1 MDHAIEQLL
10 ELARDGTRLSDTQLL
25 ALAEHA
31 PQGALLACAEQ
42 MTLQGHGPRV
52 GYSRK
57 VFIPLTRL
65 CRDAC
70 GYCTFASAPRALPSA
85 YLSADEVLAIARRGV
100 AAGCREAL
108 FTLGEKPEL
117 RWRAAREEL
126 ERLGHASTIDYLAAM
141 AELVHRETGLLPHL
155 NPGNMSASEL
165 ARLRPHAVSMGI
177 MLESSS
183 DRLTERGGPHWKC
196 PDKLPAARRA
206 TLEAAGAAAV
216 AMTSGILIGIGETRT
231 ERVLSLLALRDL
243 HDRHGHIQEVIV
255 QNFRAKPG
263 TRMAFASEPTLD
275 EHAWSIALARLVF
288 GAAMSIQAPP
298 NLRPGELAP
307 LVRAGIN
314 DWGGVSPVTIDHVN
328 PEAAWPHLDQ
338 LEAQTRACGRQ
349 LVERLALVPAFA
361 RDAARWTDAAMR
373 PSLLHLADAEGFA
386 RPDAWLAGTGAAP
399 TPALADS
406 VIGAAR
412 AQARSVAADVTEL
425 IARARDGQ
433 ELDEAGIVR
442 LFAARDADLQAVVR
456 AADALRAETVGD
468 TVTFVRNCNINY
480 TNICKHRC
488 GFCAFAKSRSA
499 HSLRGPAYKLEA
511 DAVAER
517 ARQAWAA
524 GAGEVCMQGGIH
536 PHYTG
541 QTYLDLVAAVKAAV
555 PGMHVHAF
563 SPLEI
568 LHGARTLGLSTAD
581 FLLRL
586 RDAGLASLPGTAA
599 EILDDEVRAVIC
611 PDKLNTDEW
620 LAVMR
625 DAHRVGIRST
635 ATIMFGHVEQ
645 PKHWARHLLRIRRLQ
660 AETGGFTELVPLPF
674 VHMESPLWHKGAAR
688 SGPTLREA
696 LLMHAVGRLVLHPLI
711 PNIQTSWVKMAPEGA
726 ALCLRAG
733 VNDLGGT
740 LMYESITRAAGG
752 ANGQLLD
759 ESDMRRIAAS
769 VGRPLAERTTLYARA
784 AGIHA
789 ELPARA
795 SAASNAL
802 RQRVVRVAP
811 SAAPEVTTVD
821 R

>member
-1 MDHAIEQLL
+1 MDHAIERLL
-10 ELARDGTRLSDTQLL
+10 DLARDGTRLSDTQLL

-31 PQGALLACAEQ
+31 PPGALLACAEQ
-42 MTLQGHGPRV
+42 LTLQGHGPRV

-70 GYCTFASAPRALPSA
+70 GYCTFATTPRALPSA
-85 YLSADEVLAIARRGV
+85 YLGADEVLEIARRGV
-100 AAGCREAL
+100 LAGCHEAL

-126 ERLGHASTIDYLAAM
+126 ARLGHASTIDYVAAM

-155 NPGNMSASEL
+155 NPGNMSADEL

-183 DRLTERGGPHWKC
+183 DRLAERGGPHWKC
-196 PDKLPAARRA
+196 PDKLPAARLA
-206 TLEAAGAAAV
+206 TLDAAGAAKV

-243 HDRHGHIQEVIV
+243 HERHGHIQEVIV

-263 TRMAFASEPTLD
+263 TRMAHAAEPALD
-275 EHAWSIALARLVF
+275 DHAWSIALARLVF

-328 PEAAWPHLDQ
+328 PEAAWPHLGD
-338 LEAQTRACGRQ
+338 LATQTRVCGRQ
-349 LVERLALVPAFA
+349 LVERLALVPAYV
-361 RDAARWTDAAMR
+361 REAARWTEPAMR
-373 PSLLHLADAEGFA
+373 TAVLRLADAEGFA

-399 TPALADS
+399 TPALAEA

-412 AQARSVAADVTEL
+412 AQARSASPVSADVTEL

-442 LFAARDADLQAVVR
+442 LFAARDDDLQAVVH
-456 AADALRAETVGD
+456 AADALRAEVVGD

-480 TNICKHRC
+480 TNICQHRC

-511 DAVAER
+511 DEVAQR
-517 ARQAWAA
+517 ALQAWAA

-541 QTYLDLVAAVKAAV
+541 QTYLDLVASVKAAV

-563 SPLEI
+563 SPLEV
-568 LHGARTLGLSTAD
+568 LHGARTLGLSTAE
-581 FLLRL
+581 FLARL
-586 RDAGLASLPGTAA
+586 RDAGLATLPGTAA
-599 EILDDEVRAVIC
+599 EILDDEVRALIC

-620 LAVMR
+620 LQVMR

-784 AGIHA
+784 AA
-789 ELPARA
+789 P
-795 SAASNAL
+795 
-802 RQRVVRVAP
+802 RVEPRLQSMPVAVAVAG
-811 SAAPEVTTVD
+811 S
-821 R
+821 